1 MSQNIFPAWQ
11 QPLRWAQKALVTSKA
26 VPQDPIAE
34 LDLDPN
40 RPLVYVLPQESF
52 SDRLALHECCE
63 KLGLPSPFE
72 PLVIKGETV
81 SRIIAL
87 EPAQL
92 LFSQGRTTDFKAR
105 FERLLSLHREHDD
118 LDVQVVPVSLLWGR
132 NPGKEEESVKATL
145 LNKKNPTWLRK
156 TFILAMLGRD
166 NFIRFSRAVSLRHMA
181 DNHGT
186 DATIANKLARVA
198 RVHFGR
204 QRTVATGPR
213 LPDRQALFHGLLAS
227 EVIKDAIAD
236 EAKSK
241 KISEAKARER
251 ALEYLEEISAD
262 YSDSLM
268 RIGDRVLTW
277 LWNKLYSGINV
288 RGAEQIRQLS
298 QDGHEIVFV
307 PCHRS
312 HMDYLLL
319 SYVIYRQ
326 GMVPPHIAAGVNL
339 NFWPAGPIFR
349 RGGAFFIRRSF
360 KGNKLYSA
368 VFREYL
374 DQLFK
379 RGYSVE
385 YFCEGGRS
393 RTGRLL
399 PPKTGMIAMT
409 VNSVLRGLERPVTL
423 VPVYLG
429 YDHVMEV
436 STYHKELAGKK
447 KEKESAWQVFSAIR
461 NLKDYGQGYVNFG
474 APITVHQFLNEHA
487 PNWRTDTADGDLKH
501 GWMTPTVNKLA
512 NQLMTRINDAAAA
525 SAMTLT
531 TSILLATEQH
541 AMPRRALEKQ
551 LDFYL
556 DLLRAVPYTPL
567 ATAPE
572 GDGDAVLKQVLDLNK
587 FDVSEDAMGEIVSI
601 HEGNAVTMTYYRNNT
616 LHLLVLPGLM
626 ASLLLRKGCMTRDAI
641 LDEIRALYPL
651 LEAELFMGLSN
662 GELDCYLNALLN
674 ELVRLEMVEDC
685 KEGLV
690 PRQSRRAE
698 LYNLAN
704 QVQETLQRYAIVL
717 SRLMKE
723 PEIERGTLEKESQ
736 VLAERLARLHGISAP
751 EFFDKKGFTILTN
764 CLKEMGCLG
773 DDADQDKVKALAKT
787 VLGLIPASI
796 HSSIVNND

>member
-1 MSQNIFPAWQ
+1 MNHNTIAAWQ

-26 VPQDPIAE
+26 VPEDPIAE
-34 LDLDPN
+34 LDLDPQ
-40 RPLVYVLPQESF
+40 RPLVYVLPHESF
-52 SDRLALHECCE
+52 SDRLALHECCQ

-72 PLVIKGETV
+72 PLVIKGENV

-92 LFSQGRTTDFKAR
+92 LFGQGRTTDFKAR
-105 FERLLSLHREHDD
+105 FERLLAMHREHED

-132 NPGKEEESVKATL
+132 NPGKGEESVSATL

-156 TFILAMLGRD
+156 TVILAMLGRD

-181 DNHGT
+181 DQHGT
-186 DATIANKLARVA
+186 DGTIANKLARVA

-213 LPDRQALFHGLLAS
+213 LPDRQALFHSLLAS
-227 EVIKDAIAD
+227 PAIKEAIAD

-241 KISEAKARER
+241 KISEQKARAR
-251 ALEYLEEISAD
+251 AREYLEEIAAD
-262 YSDSLM
+262 YSDSLT
-268 RIGDRVLTW
+268 RIGDRILSW
-277 LWNKLYSGINV
+277 LWNKLYSGLNV
-288 RGAEQIRQLS
+288 RGAEQVRQLS

-461 NLKDYGQGYVNFG
+461 KLRDYGQGYVNFG
-474 APITVHQFLNEHA
+474 APITLHHFLNEHA
-487 PNWRTDTADGDLKH
+487 PSWREDTADGDLKH
-501 GWMTPTVNKLA
+501 TWMTPTVNKLA
-512 NQLMTRINDAAAA
+512 NQVMTHINDAAAA

-531 TSILLATEQH
+531 ASILLATEQH
-541 AMPRRALEKQ
+541 AMPRKALEKQ
-551 LDFYL
+551 LDLYL

-572 GDGDAVLKQVLDLNK
+572 GDGEAVLKQVLDLNK
-587 FDVSEDAMGEIVSI
+587 FHVSQDAMGEIISV
-601 HEGNAVTMTYYRNNT
+601 HEGNAVSLTYYRNNT
-616 LHLLVLPGLM
+616 LHLLVLPALM
-626 ASLLLRKGCMTRDAI
+626 ASLLLRKGCIERDTLLA
-641 LDEIRALYPL
+641 ETKALYPL
-651 LEAELFMGLSN
+651 LEAELFMGLE
-662 GELDCYLNALLN
+662 GEELDSYLNALLN
-674 ELVRLEMVEDC
+674 EFIRLEILEDC
-685 KEGLV
+685 QEGLV

-698 LYNLAN
+698 LHNLAN

-717 SRLMKE
+717 SRLQQE

-736 VLAERLARLHGISAP
+736 ALAERLSKLHGISAP
-751 EFFDKKGFTILTN
+751 EFFDKKVFTTLTTR
-764 CLKEMGCLG
+764 LKDQGYLG
-773 DDADQDKVKALAKT
+773 EDADRAKVAALAET
-787 VLGLIPASI
+787 TLALIPATIQNSI
-796 HSSIVNND
+796 LHRD